1 MYSYVIFD
9 FDGTVTDTSEG
20 IIKSFAYSFE
30 QMGREVPDLSD
41 RNKFIGPPLEY
52 SYITFY
58 AVPKEEAPVYLAKYR
73 ERYSVKGIYEC
84 EMYGGMKDLLVKLKE
99 DGIKIGIA
107 SSKPERFVIEVAEF
121 LGISEFFDVK
131 VGIAIGGSSH
141 PSKKELIQT
150 AMEKLGVT
158 DKKSTL
164 MIGDRF
170 YDIEGA
176 KQAGIKSCGVLWGFG
191 DENEFLEYGADY
203 IASTPEEIRKIV
215 LNEE

>member
-41 RNKFIGPPLEY
+41 RDKFIGPPLEY

-58 AVPKEEAPVYLAKYR
+58 GVSEEEAPVYLAKYR

-84 EMYGGMKDLLVKLKE
+84 AMYEGIKELLSELKQGGM
-99 DGIKIGIA
+99 KIGIA
-107 SSKPERFVIEVAEF
+107 SSKPERFVREVADF
-121 LGISEFFDVK
+121 LGISEFFDVT

-141 PSKKELIQT
+141 PSKKDLIKT

-158 DKKSTL
+158 DKESCI

-176 KQAGIKSCGVLWGFG
+176 ALAGVKSCGVLWGFG
-191 DENEFLEYGADY
+191 SKKELEDCKADY
-203 IASTPEEIRKIV
+203 IVSEPAEIAAIV
-215 LNEE
+215 LNKQ